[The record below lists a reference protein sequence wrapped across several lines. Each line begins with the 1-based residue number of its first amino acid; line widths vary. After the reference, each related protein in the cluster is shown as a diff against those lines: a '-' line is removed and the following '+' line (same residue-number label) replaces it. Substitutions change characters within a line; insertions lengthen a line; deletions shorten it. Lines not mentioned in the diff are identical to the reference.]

1 MRKFAVCLILTLAA
15 SAAARPASH
24 AASALSGPPAAELE
38 AVDKACDASIRGYS
52 IDAPL
57 DHLLPTH
64 GMYIEGYGAV
74 FITDVNLVALP
85 PLFGFGGH
93 IAKGELA
100 RIHDSKIKRLPEVR
114 KLMTQMLLAA
124 SGTLVSLAPDE
135 SILLHFNFYTLEL
148 EDRTGLPKSMSVQGK
163 KRDLLDAAARKLP
176 VDSVSGMLKVR
187 VE

>member
-1 MRKFAVCLILTLAA
+1 MSILVVGSVALDSVETPFGIRERVLGGSATYFATSA
-15 SAAARPASH
+15 S
-24 AASALSGPPAAELE
+24 
-38 AVDKACDASIRGYS
+38 
-52 IDAPL
+52 
-57 DHLLPTH
+57 
-64 GMYIEGYGAV
+64 
-74 FITDVNLVALP
+74 FFTDVNLVALP

-124 SGTLVSLAPDE
+124 SGTLVSLQPDE
-135 SILLHFNFYTLEL
+135 SILLHLNFYSLEL